1 MTTNENGEEIDQM
14 LLPDKIKKYSSFI
27 LDDNITTDGKIKNIL
42 QKLID
47 DYQCGFDSDEENVRI
62 LNFIS
67 YLYWRKR
74 DGENAEFFA
83 EKAKSFQTNS
93 LITLHNAIIF
103 HRDSNEISQ
112 CKTLMEQA
120 KSLRQDKK
128 YKQLKAFARA
138 EIAYCYSRMGPEY
151 HEKSQQL
158 FRKAIDYFYFLERHY
173 LWEFGLAMSLRRQAN
188 IFAMRSPSDFNPKEK
203 NQEAILILEH
213 ITQMCVDRK
222 LAARAWVELGLIMAS
237 GECDN
242 MKLNC
247 EGFSSEECFH
257 NALILCPNA
266 YFVLQRYGQ
275 HLRYL
280 RKFNESKRFLEKSI
294 SIQDTQFA
302 RHHLA
307 LTLIKLVLKS
317 DSNTNKVTGIYQR
330 TISKNPSKSEP
341 NSFWG
346 SKMSISSPKKVQRF
360 PNHAFLKEAVV
371 HLKKALDM
379 NEDFD
384 KARYDLGL
392 TYRYL
397 GENKEALKCFSRIT
411 SARWGKSSEYK
422 VIIINAYEQ
431 QGICSLEL
439 AEMATNEKEK
449 TELKTN
455 GQRLLW
461 KSLEVASLVIKT
473 LPYFKET
480 NAALPTLKELLTEN
494 EDPRKFSKEMA
505 RLYDLVHDHDKA
517 TDLCHHLLQ
526 IDNTDS
532 FAIRK
537 VVQEYVR
544 VKDFDNAIHTL
555 FLLRCTKQSDSLEK
569 DLYLTTFLEGAKYSH
584 ENGDDEEAKLRFIQ
598 AYNVASHDK
607 ECKCLSECNCCDVF
621 VLCVEHLDDVCACE
635 LSYNHLVPCISSMLG
650 INVYF
655 NDTLCVGG
663 TLNQSYMIKMIE
675 EAKYIMPIINGGPAD
690 HSNTSLGCL
699 LTEKIELHRDKVIPI
714 TFGNNNHSIKRSVV
728 VNGESCTQFD
738 TAANTISDLLSNI
751 VMEMSKIS
759 LK

>member
-14 LLPDKIKKYSSFI
+14 LLPDEIKKYSSFI
-27 LDDNITTDGKIKNIL
+27 LDDNITTDGKINNIL
-42 QKLID
+42 RKLID

-74 DGENAEFFA
+74 DGENAESFA

-112 CKTLMEQA
+112 CKALMEQA

-158 FRKAIDYFYFLERHY
+158 FRKAIESFYFLEKHY

-330 TISKNPSKSEP
+330 TISKKPSKSEP

-371 HLKKALDM
+371 HLKKALNM

-537 VVQEYVR
+537 VVQEYAR

-569 DLYLTTFLEGAKYSH
+569 DLYLATFLEGAKYSY

-598 AYNVASHDK
+598 AYNVASYDK
-607 ECKCLSECNCCDVF
+607 ECRCLSECNCCDVF
-621 VLCVEHLDDVCACE
+621 VFCVEHLDDVCACK
-635 LSYNHLVPCISSMLG
+635 LSYSHLVPCISSMLG
-650 INVYF
+650 INVLF
-655 NDTLCVGG
+655 NDTFCLGG
-663 TLNQSYMIKMIE
+663 TLKQSYMIKMIE
-675 EAKYIMPIINGGPAD
+675 EAKYIMPIINGCTAD
-690 HSNTSLGCL
+690 HSNTGLGCL
-699 LTEKIELHRDKVIPI
+699 LSEKIDLHREKVIAI
-714 TFGNNNHSIKRSVV
+714 TFGNNNHSFKRSVAV
-728 VNGESCTQFD
+728 HGESCAQFD
-738 TAANTISDLLSNI
+738 TAVNKVSDLLSNI
-751 VMEMSKIS
+751 VMEMSKIC
-759 LK
+759 LQ

>member
-1 MTTNENGEEIDQM
+1 M
-14 LLPDKIKKYSSFI
+14 
-27 LDDNITTDGKIKNIL
+27 
-42 QKLID
+42 
-47 DYQCGFDSDEENVRI
+47 
-62 LNFIS
+62 
-67 YLYWRKR
+67 
-74 DGENAEFFA
+74 
-83 EKAKSFQTNS
+83 EKANS
-93 LITLHNAIIF
+93 L
-103 HRDSNEISQ
+103 S
-112 CKTLMEQA
+112 
-120 KSLRQDKK
+120 QDKVDFK
-128 YKQLKAFARA
+128 RLKAFARA

-151 HEKSQQL
+151 HEKAQQI
-158 FRKAIDYFYFLERHY
+158 FRKAIDYFCLPKRHY

-188 IFAMRSPSDFNPKEK
+188 IFAMRSPSDFKPKEK
-203 NQEAILILEH
+203 NQEAILILER

-222 LAARAWVELGLIMAS
+222 LAARAWVELGVIMAS

-242 MKLNC
+242 MKLHC
-247 EGFSSEECFH
+247 EGFSKEECFH
-257 NALILCPNA
+257 NALLLCPKA

-275 HLRYL
+275 HLRYVQ
-280 RKFNESKRFLEKSI
+280 KFSESKRCLEKSI

-317 DSNTNKVTGIYQR
+317 DSNTNKVAGIYQR
-330 TISKNPSKSEP
+330 TISKKTSKSEP
-341 NSFWG
+341 NFFWG
-346 SKMSISSPKKVQRF
+346 SKISISSPKTVKRF
-360 PNHAFLKEAVV
+360 PNHPLLKEAVV
-371 HLKKALDM
+371 HLEKALKM

-397 GENKEALKCFSRIT
+397 DEHKEALKCFSRIT

-422 VIIINAYEQ
+422 VLIINAYEQ

-439 AEMATNEKEK
+439 AEIATNDKEK

-494 EDPRKFSKEMA
+494 EDPKKFSKEMA

-517 TDLCHHLLQ
+517 IDLCHHLLQ

-532 FAIRK
+532 FAIHK
-537 VVQEYVR
+537 VVQEYTR
-544 VKDFDNAIHTL
+544 LRDFDNAIHTL
-555 FLLRCTKQSDSLEK
+555 LLLQCSNQSDLLER

-598 AYNVASHDK
+598 AYNVASYDK

-621 VLCVEHLDDVCACE
+621 VFCVEHLDDVCACE
-635 LSYNHLVPCISSMLG
+635 LSYKHLVPCISSMFG
-650 INVYF
+650 INVLF
-655 NDTLCVGG
+655 NDTFCLGG

-675 EAKYIMPIINGGPAD
+675 EAKYIMPIINGYPAD
-690 HSNTSLGCL
+690 HSNTSLECL
-699 LTEKIELHRDKVIPI
+699 LKEKIDLHREKVIPI
-714 TFGNNNHSIKRSVV
+714 TFGNNNHSFKRSVV
-728 VNGESCTQFD
+728 VNGESCAQFNK
-738 TAANTISDLLSNI
+738 AANKVSDLLSNI

>member
-1 MTTNENGEEIDQM
+1 MTTNENGEEIGQM
-14 LLPDKIKKYSSFI
+14 LITDEIKKYSSFV
-27 LDDNITTDGKIKNIL
+27 LDENITTDGKINNIL
-42 QKLID
+42 RKLLD
-47 DYQCGFDSDEENVRI
+47 DYHCGFDSDEENVRI

-74 DGENAEFFA
+74 DGEKSHYFA
-83 EKAKSFQTNS
+83 EKAKVFKTKS
-93 LITLHNAIIF
+93 LVALNNAIIF
-103 HRDSNEISQ
+103 HYDSDEISQ
-112 CKTLMEQA
+112 YNTLMEYTV
-120 KSLRQDKK
+120 SLRQDEVRF
-128 YKQLKAFARA
+128 KQLKALARA

-151 HEKSQQL
+151 HEKAEHL
-158 FRKAIDYFYFLERHY
+158 FRKAIDKIFPKRNY
-173 LWEFGLAMSLRRQAN
+173 LWEFGLAITLRRQAN
-188 IFAMRSPSDFNPKEK
+188 IFAMRSPSDFKPEERNH
-203 NQEAILILEH
+203 EAIFILER
-213 ITQMCVDRK
+213 ITEMSEDRQ
-222 LAARAWVELGLIMAS
+222 LAARAWVELGVIMAF
-237 GECDN
+237 GECNN
-242 MKLNC
+242 MILDCK
-247 EGFSSEECFH
+247 GFSSKECFH
-257 NALILCPNA
+257 NALLLCPRA

-275 HLRYL
+275 HLRYI
-280 RKFNESKRFLEKSI
+280 RKFNESKEILEKSI

-307 LTLIKLVLKS
+307 LTLTKLVLKG
-317 DSNTNKVTGIYQR
+317 DSNGYKVTETYQS
-330 TISKNPSKSEP
+330 TILKKAPKSEL
-341 NSFWG
+341 NFFWG
-346 SKMSISSPKKVQRF
+346 SKLSISSPKTVQRF
-360 PNHAFLKEAVV
+360 PNNPLLKEAVD
-371 HLKKALDM
+371 HLEKALKM

-397 GENKEALKCFSRIT
+397 DEHKEALKCFSRIT

-439 AEMATNEKEK
+439 AEMATNDKEK

-544 VKDFDNAIHTL
+544 LKDFDNAIHTL
-555 FLLRCTKQSDSLEK
+555 LLLRCTKQSDSLEK
-569 DLYLTTFLEGAKYSH
+569 DLYLTTFLEGAKYSY

-598 AYNVASHDK
+598 AYNVASYDK

-621 VLCVEHLDDVCACE
+621 VFCVEHLDDVCACK
-635 LSYNHLVPCISSMLG
+635 LSYKHLVPCISSMLG
-650 INVYF
+650 INVLF
-655 NDTLCVGG
+655 NDTFCLGG

-675 EAKYIMPIINGGPAD
+675 EAKYIMPIINGHPAD
-690 HSNTSLGCL
+690 HSKTSLGCL
-699 LTEKIELHRDKVIPI
+699 LNEKIELHREKVIPI
-714 TFGNNNHSIKRSVV
+714 IFGNNNHSFKRSVN
-728 VNGESCTQFD
+728 VNGESCAQFD
-738 TAANTISDLLSNI
+738 TAVNKVSDLLSNI
-751 VMEMSKIS
+751 VMEMSKIF
-759 LK
+759 